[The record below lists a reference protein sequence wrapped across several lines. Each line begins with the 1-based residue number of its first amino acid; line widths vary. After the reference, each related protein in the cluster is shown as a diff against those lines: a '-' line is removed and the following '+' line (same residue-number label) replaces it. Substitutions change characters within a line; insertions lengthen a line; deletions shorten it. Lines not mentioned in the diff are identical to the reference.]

1 MENLASISIRIVGVV
16 SIGLAIAGYWYTYA
30 YYQAMSMEPY
40 DPEIPHFKEAYLV
53 MIVVCLLFY
62 TALAAFGAQFLMM
75 IINYKNLFYVLLV
88 AEILYFLSLGFLWR
102 LENQELAMSIGA
114 ATGVANG
121 GLVFQAVTGFI
132 IWAPLVMQWASKR
145 VLQ

>member
-1 MENLASISIRIVGVV
+1 
-16 SIGLAIAGYWYTYA
+16 
-30 YYQAMSMEPY
+30 MSAQPF
-40 DPEIPHFKEAYLV
+40 DSEIPHFKEVYLV
-53 MIVVCLLFY
+53 MIAVCLLFY

-75 IINYKNLFYVLLV
+75 VIKYKNLFYVLLV
-88 AEILYFLSLGFLWR
+88 AEVLYFISLGFLWR
-102 LENQELAMSIGA
+102 LENQALAKSIGA

-145 VLQ
+145 VVQ